1 MMLCREEILN
11 IFRET
16 GVLHEGHFL
25 LTSGRHSS
33 QYLQCAQVL
42 KHPEIAAQL
51 CRHLT
56 EKLIEKELD
65 LCIGPALGGVLVAY
79 EMARSLGVPAI
90 FAERDPD
97 GNMTLRRGFEVKP
110 GEKVL
115 VAEDVI
121 TTGGSVREVVDL
133 VRRAGGVVTEVAVLV
148 DRSGGSISFD
158 VPLKSLISMVVE
170 SYPPESC
177 PLCRQGL
184 PMVKPGSR
192 K

>member
-1 MMLCREEILN
+1 MLCRDDLLQ

-42 KHPEIAAQL
+42 KHPEIAAKL
-51 CRHLT
+51 CRELT
-56 EKLIEKELD
+56 GILGEKELD
-65 LCIGPALGGVLVAY
+65 LCIGPAAGGIIVAY
-79 EMARSLGVPAI
+79 EMARSLGVPAL
-90 FAERDPD
+90 FTERE
-97 GNMTLRRGFEVKP
+97 GGEMALRRGFKVEP

-115 VAEDVI
+115 VVEDVI
-121 TTGGSVREVVDL
+121 TTGGSVREVMEV
-133 VRRAGGVVTEVAVLV
+133 VRRAGGLVTEVAVLV
-148 DRSGGSISFD
+148 DRSGGRVTFD
-158 VPLKSLISMVVE
+158 VPLRSLLSLAVE
-170 SYPPESC
+170 SYPPQEC

-184 PMVKPGSR
+184 PLVKPGSR

>member
-1 MMLCREEILN
+1 MLCRDEVLH

-42 KHPEIAAQL
+42 KHPEIAAKL
-51 CRHLT
+51 CRELT
-56 EKLIEKELD
+56 EILGEKELD
-65 LCIGPALGGVLVAY
+65 LCIGPAVGGIIVAY
-79 EMARSLGVPAI
+79 EMARSLGIPGI
-90 FAERDPD
+90 FAEREK
-97 GNMTLRRGFEVKP
+97 GEMVLRRGFQVNP

-115 VAEDVI
+115 VVEDVI
-121 TTGGSVREVVDL
+121 TTGGSVREVMEL
-133 VRRAGGVVTEVAVLV
+133 VRRAGGMVTEVAVLV
-148 DRSGGSISFD
+148 DRSGGSVTFD
-158 VPLKSLISMVVE
+158 VPLRSLLSMAVE
-170 SYPPESC
+170 SYTPDEC

-184 PMVKPGSR
+184 PLVKPGSR